1 MGQCCASHPGDQ
13 NELNDIKKPT
23 TATGTDD
30 AAQIKVETESA
41 VKIQAYYRGVMTR
54 KLIKEQYG
62 FESKTKNDL
71 SKSSR
76 NGQDDQNVQEA
87 RRLVLQI

>member
-13 NELNDIKKPT
+13 NELNDIKKPKT
-23 TATGTDD
+23 VSGTDD
-30 AAQIKVETESA
+30 ATLIKVETESA

-62 FESKTKNDL
+62 FESKTINDL
-71 SKSSR
+71 SKGNR
-76 NGQDDQNVQEA
+76 N
-87 RRLVLQI
+87 